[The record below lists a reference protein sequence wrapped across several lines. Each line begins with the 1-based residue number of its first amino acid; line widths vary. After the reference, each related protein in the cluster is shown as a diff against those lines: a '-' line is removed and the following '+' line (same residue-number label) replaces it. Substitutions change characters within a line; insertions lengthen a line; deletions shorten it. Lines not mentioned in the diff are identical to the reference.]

1 MDKETIIQVKDLHV
15 DIALHEGTLTAVRG
29 VNFEIKKGETLGLV
43 GESGCGKSLTSKA
56 ILGINDKKCTSH
68 GQVLFNAKDKGEVD
82 LVKLDPKGKEIRSIR
97 GKEISMI
104 FQEPM
109 VAFSPMYTIGNQIV
123 EAVLLH
129 ITKDKKEAKKIA
141 LNMMKKVGIANAEK
155 RYNQYPHEF
164 SGGMLQR
171 ALIAMALVC
180 NPRMLIADEPTTAL
194 DVTIQ
199 AQILELMK
207 ELQKDMGMAILF
219 ITHDLGVV
227 AKMCDRVAVMY
238 LGKIVESADANT
250 IYANPQHPYTKGLI
264 GSVHKIG
271 ASRDERLFSIE
282 GTVPLAMNL
291 PIQCGFYERCTAA
304 IKGLCDKAE
313 PELVEIEPGHKIACF
328 ACENEKCKLQA
339 EEAKKEIAL
348 REAKRKA
355 LAEEEAKKAL
365 EEQQKNDTFT
375 KRVSGNLKKNV
386 SKIIKGGK

>member
-1 MDKETIIQVKDLHV
+1 MNKDNILEVKDLHV
-15 DIALHEGTLTAVRG
+15 DIRMTEGLLTAVRG

-43 GESGCGKSLTSKA
+43 GESGCGKSLTCKA
-56 ILGINDKKCTSH
+56 ILGINEKKCKSS
-68 GQVLFNAKDKGEVD
+68 GEILFDSEQHGEVELIGLANEKKTD
-82 LVKLDPKGKEIRSIR
+82 KIRSIR

-109 VAFSPMYTIGNQIV
+109 VAFSPMYTIGNQIN
-123 EAVLLH
+123 EATRLH
-129 ITKDKKEAKKIA
+129 ITKDKKKSKEIS
-141 LNMMKKVGIANAEK
+141 MEVMRKVGIANVEK

-180 NPRMLIADEPTTAL
+180 NPKLLIADEPTTAL

-207 ELQKDMGMAILF
+207 ELQKDFNTAILF

-238 LGKIVESADANT
+238 LGKIVESADSRE
-250 IYANPQHPYTKGLI
+250 IYANPQHPYTRGLI

-271 ASRDERLFSIE
+271 SKKEERLFSIE

-291 PIQCGFYERCTAA
+291 PEACGFYDRCDAR
-304 IKGLCDKAE
+304 IEGLCDKAE
-313 PELVEIEPGHKIACF
+313 PELVEVAPGHKIACF
-328 ACENEKCKLQA
+328 NCPHKACQEQRARVEALLKEK
-339 EEAKKEIAL
+339 E
-348 REAKRKA
+348 
-355 LAEEEAKKAL
+355 
-365 EEQQKNDTFT
+365 
-375 KRVSGNLKKNV
+375 
-386 SKIIKGGK
+386 GKQNA